1 MIIGVPKEIKN
12 SEARIAL
19 TPRGVMTLVNAGHEV
34 WVEADAGLG
43 SGFLDEE
50 FVKYG
55 AKIKKTAKEVWDA
68 YMVLKVKEPLVSEY
82 PFFRPGL
89 ILFTFLHLA
98 PNEALTNALIE
109 NKVHAIAYESVQTS
123 DGKLPLLA
131 PMSQVA
137 GRMSPQVGAYH
148 LQKTTSGLGVLLA
161 GVPGVEKSKVTII
174 GGGVAGVN
182 AAKIAI
188 GLGAEV
194 TILDVNP
201 NRLDEL
207 ENIFGNSLVTLM
219 SNTYNITQSVIEADL
234 VIGAVLLPGHR
245 APKLVTEE
253 MVKQMKTGSV
263 IVDIAIDQGGI
274 FETTTKTT
282 SLEDPTYVKHGVV
295 HYAVPNIPG
304 SVPRTSTIAL
314 ENVTLPYSTKLAN
327 LGLVEAIKSDESLK
341 KGVDI
346 FDGLLTN
353 KEVAEDQHKTYTPIS
368 ELVS

>member
-12 SEARIAL
+12 NESRVAL
-19 TPRGVMTLVNAGHEV
+19 TPRGVMTLVNNGHKV

-43 SGFLDEE
+43 SGFLDKE
-50 FVKYG
+50 FEKYG
-55 AKIKKTAKEVWDA
+55 AEIKRTAAEVWMA
-68 YMVLKVKEPLVSEY
+68 EMVLKVKEPLKSEFHY
-82 PFFRPGL
+82 FRPNL

-98 PNEALTNALIE
+98 PNEALTEALIE
-109 NKVHAIAYESVQTS
+109 NKVHAIAYESVRTA

-137 GRMSPQVGAYH
+137 GRMSAQVGAYH
-148 LQKTTSGLGVLLA
+148 LQKITNGIGVLLS
-161 GVPGVEKSKVTII
+161 GVPGVERAKVIII

-207 ENIFGNSLVTLM
+207 ENIFGNSITTLM
-219 SNTYNITQSVIEADL
+219 SNTYNITQAVTQADL
-234 VIGAVLLPGHR
+234 VIGAVLLPGRR
-245 APKLVTEE
+245 APKLVSEE
-253 MVKQMKTGSV
+253 MVKKMKTGSV

-274 FETTTKTT
+274 FETTTRTT
-282 SLEDPTYVKHGVV
+282 TLDDPTYVKHGVV

-314 ENVTLPYSTKLAN
+314 ENVTLPYSSRLAN
-327 LGLVEAIKSDESLK
+327 LGLIEAIKKDNSLLN
-341 KGVDI
+341 GVDI
-346 FDGLLTN
+346 YGGKLTN
-353 KEVAEDQHKTYTPIS
+353 KEIAEDQNRDYTPITT
-368 ELVS
+368 LI

>member
-12 SEARIAL
+12 NESRIAL
-19 TPRGVMTLVNAGHEV
+19 TPRGVMTLIKNGHQV
-34 WVEADAGLG
+34 WIETDAGLG

-50 FVKYG
+50 FTKYG
-55 AKIKKTAKEVWDA
+55 AEIKRTAKEVWEAD
-68 YMVLKVKEPLVSEY
+68 MVLKVKEPLESEFHY
-82 PFFRPGL
+82 FRPNL

-98 PNEALTNALIE
+98 PNEALTEALIE
-109 NKVHAIAYESVQTS
+109 NKVHAIAYESVQTA

-137 GRMSPQVGAYH
+137 GRMSAQVGAYH
-148 LQKTTSGLGVLLA
+148 LQKITNGIGVLLA
-161 GVPGVEKSKVTII
+161 GVPGVEKAKVTII

-207 ENIFGNSLVTLM
+207 ENIFGNSITTLM
-219 SNTYNITQSVIEADL
+219 SNTYNITQSVIQADL

-245 APKLVTEE
+245 APKLVSEE

-274 FETTTKTT
+274 FETTTRTT
-282 SLEDPTYVKHGVV
+282 TLDDPTYVKHGVV

-314 ENVTLPYSTKLAN
+314 ENVTLPYSSKLAN
-327 LGLVEAIKSDESLK
+327 LGLIEAIKNDPSLL
-341 KGVDI
+341 KGIDI
-346 FDGLLTN
+346 YGGVLTN
-353 KEVAEDQHKTYTPIS
+353 KEIAEDQHRDYTAIAA
-368 ELVS
+368 LI

>member
-12 SEARIAL
+12 NESRIAL
-19 TPRGVMTLVNAGHEV
+19 TPRGVLTLINSGHEV

-50 FVKYG
+50 FTKYG
-55 AKIKKTAKEVWDA
+55 AEIKRTAREVWNAD
-68 YMVLKVKEPLVSEY
+68 MVLKVKEPLESEFQY
-82 PFFRPGL
+82 FRPNL

-98 PNEALTNALIE
+98 PNEALTEALIE

-137 GRMSPQVGAYH
+137 GRMSAQVGAYH
-148 LQKTTSGLGVLLA
+148 LQKITDGLGVLLA

-174 GGGVAGVN
+174 GGGVAGIN

-207 ENIFGNSLVTLM
+207 ENIFGNAIITLM
-219 SNTYNITQSVIEADL
+219 SNTYNITQSVIQADL

-274 FETTTKTT
+274 FETTTRTT
-282 SLEDPTYVKHGVV
+282 SLDDPTYVKHGVV

-314 ENVTLPYSTKLAN
+314 ENVTLPYSSKLAN
-327 LGLVEAIKSDESLK
+327 LGLIEAIKSDPSLL

-346 FDGLLTN
+346 YGGSLTN
-353 KEVAEDQHKTYTPIS
+353 KEIAEDQHKIYTPIAT
-368 ELVS
+368 LI

>member
-12 SEARIAL
+12 NESRIAL
-19 TPRGVMTLVNAGHEV
+19 TPRGVMTLVKDGHTV
-34 WVEADAGLG
+34 WIEADAGLG

-55 AKIKKTAKEVWDA
+55 AKIKRTPIEIWKAD
-68 YMVLKVKEPLVSEY
+68 MILKVKEPLESEY
-82 PFFRPGL
+82 RYFRPGL

-98 PNEALTNALIE
+98 PNESLTEALIE
-109 NKVHAIAYESVQTS
+109 NEVNAIAYESVQTD

-137 GRMSPQVGAYH
+137 GRMSAQIGAYH
-148 LQKTTSGLGVLLA
+148 LQKITSGIGVLLS
-161 GVPGVEKSKVTII
+161 GVPGVEKAKVTII
-174 GGGVAGVN
+174 GGGVAGIN
-182 AAKIAI
+182 AAKIAV

-194 TILDVNP
+194 TILDVNL
-201 NRLDEL
+201 NRLEEL
-207 ENIFGNSLVTLM
+207 EDIFGNSLITLM
-219 SNTYNITQSVIEADL
+219 SNTYNITESVAQADL
-234 VIGAVLLPGHR
+234 VIGAVLIPGHK

-263 IVDIAIDQGGI
+263 IVDIAVDQGGI
-274 FETTTKTT
+274 FETTTRITT
-282 SLEDPTYVKHGVV
+282 LDDPTYVKHGVV

-314 ENVTLPYSTKLAN
+314 ENVTLPYASKLAN
-327 LGLVEAIKSDESLK
+327 LGLVEAIKRDKSLL

-346 FDGLLTN
+346 FDGFLTN
-353 KEVAEDQHKTYTPIS
+353 KEIAEDQNKEFTDINS
-368 ELVS
+368 LIL